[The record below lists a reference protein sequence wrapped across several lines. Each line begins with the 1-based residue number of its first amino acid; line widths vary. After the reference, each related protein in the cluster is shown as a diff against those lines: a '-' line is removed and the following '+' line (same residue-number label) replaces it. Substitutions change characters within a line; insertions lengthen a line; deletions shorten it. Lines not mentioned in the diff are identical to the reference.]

1 MKRLSPS
8 FMRTL
13 TSLLV
18 ATPIAALSLGS
29 LAACDGGG
37 GDHLLSGSNATS
49 PDSLAGGPGN
59 TFEHH
64 AGATGGDNGFTDP
77 ALKKAEDDAIGSA
90 EVVARMHGTQKV
102 PFASLGRMLA
112 DLGVNIQNQTAGSAG
127 ALYRAGGSAL
137 GVPNYANR
145 VPEMIVPSTSSLAK
159 EFDIFTSAAPEVIAN
174 IATSKR
180 CPGVV
185 LVTNNQFSEDGI
197 TCLLGKAARP
207 EHVTLANQLVTEA
220 TTPQIGIEIAV
231 ATLLSAAHTSE

>member
-1 MKRLSPS
+1 MKRLS
-8 FMRTL
+8 RVL
-13 TSLLV
+13 TTLLV
-18 ATPIAALSLGS
+18 ATPIALLSFAS
-29 LAACDGGG
+29 LAACDNGG
-37 GDHLLSGSNATS
+37 GDQLLGSSTATG

-64 AGATGGDNGFTDP
+64 SDSTGGDNGITDP
-77 ALKKAEDDAIGSA
+77 ALKKSEDDAVGSA

-102 PFASLGRMLA
+102 PFASLGRILA
-112 DLGVNIQNQTAGSAG
+112 DLGVDIQNQTAGSAG
-127 ALYRAGGSAL
+127 ALFRSGGSAL

-159 EFDIFTSAAPEVIAN
+159 EFDIFTAAAPEIIAN
-174 IATSKR
+174 IQTSAR

-185 LVTNNQFSEDGI
+185 LVANDQFTEDGI